1 LRQSAGSSPHLAAH
15 WTIRRRA
22 ALADAAEDMAE
33 ADFDANP
40 CEATARILL
49 RKPAAD
55 RLASLAYDRDIAA
68 RHGLTL

>member
-1 LRQSAGSSPHLAAH
+1 VLTAGEAL
-15 WTIRRRA
+15 RRRA
-22 ALADAAEDMAE
+22 ALADAAEDTAE

-40 CEATARILL
+40 CEATARVLL
-49 RKPAAD
+49 RKRAAD